1 MANETP
7 PPFMANAILNFHF
20 DFLHPSFLKKDYD
33 DLRTDCSLDMDYG
46 DDRANID
53 DFYYGRLNISGPKGS
68 YGALLI
74 RTLAFGLSGGNLIM
88 IMSMAI
94 FTLDI
99 VVSYDYCCY
108 HCDDVRYPMGPS
120 MVRLSVSQEA
130 ICLIPASSH

>member
-1 MANETP
+1 MDSCWS
-7 PPFMANAILNFHF
+7 H
-20 DFLHPSFLKKDYD
+20 KKDYD
-33 DLRTDCSLDMDYG
+33 DLRSNCSLDKEYG

-68 YGALLI
+68 SGALLI

-108 HCDDVRYPMGPS
+108 DQNHYDDVSCSHGDFDGQEFS
-120 MVRLSVSQEA
+120 LSESDLYNM
-130 ICLIPASSH
+130 I